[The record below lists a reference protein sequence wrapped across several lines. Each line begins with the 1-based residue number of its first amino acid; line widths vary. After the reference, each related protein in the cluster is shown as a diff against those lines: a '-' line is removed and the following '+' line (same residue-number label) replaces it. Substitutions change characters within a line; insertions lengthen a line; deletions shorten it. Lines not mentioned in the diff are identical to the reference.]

1 MTEQEMISE
10 ILRIELLITRA
21 IINDGHQATDDDQ
34 YQPLR
39 DKINGYRKQLGIR

>member
-21 IINDGHQATDDDQ
+21 VINDGHQASDDE

>member
-21 IINDGHQATDDDQ
+21 VLNGHQASDDDE

-39 DKINGYRKQLGIR
+39 DKINDYRKQLGIR

>member
-21 IINDGHQATDDDQ
+21 IFNGHKATDDDE